1 MDDMPVSRKRAMK
14 RLLACLG
21 LLLVTAP
28 SAFGQSRLACTP
40 VDSANTT
47 ASIWPTPYL
56 QNDGS
61 LCFDVTGWRDYAG
74 RNCVRDGGSIAW
86 SGLVIVHV
94 DGESQ
99 GRDSTEFR
107 VVKPIVRPERIA
119 YRIEWRREGDWRP
132 MRDISINRLSGEAVS
147 RSLTGHGSDTFQCR
161 LEQRKL

>member
-1 MDDMPVSRKRAMK
+1 M
-14 RLLACLG
+14 
-21 LLLVTAP
+21 AP
-28 SAFGQSRLACTP
+28 AAFGQSRIVCTP
-40 VDSANTT
+40 TAGANVITT
-47 ASIWPTPYL
+47 GSISPTPFIRH
-56 QNDGS
+56 DGS
-61 LCFDVTGWRDYAG
+61 LCFDVTSWPEYSG

-86 SGLVIVHV
+86 TGLVIVDV

-107 VVKPIVRPERIA
+107 VVKPVVRSERIA

-147 RSLTGHGSDTFQCR
+147 RSLTSHGSDTFQCR